1 MAVLRT
7 KGQMARSPVS
17 PNAAL
22 QTRCRVS
29 DRGRSR
35 FHQII
40 SATLISLGAWS
51 VMLVA
56 PGQGA
61 NLPQREPQLEAT
73 FHNSAA
79 HPGTVPL
86 LVERNLLEQA
96 NLLAQ
101 TKSPGSSSQAR
112 EPSEP
117 EAPSVVWLIVM
128 PAIPIVGGAFIY
140 ISRRLWGRKPLE
152 TRALHKPPAEESTN
166 CQSLA
171 PQPADLE
178 TDSLRD

>member
-17 PNAAL
+17 PNAAP
-22 QTRCRVS
+22 QHRCGVS

-35 FHQII
+35 FHQIV
-40 SATLISLGAWS
+40 SATLLSLGAWG

-56 PGQGA
+56 PGQGG
-61 NLPQREPQLEAT
+61 NLPPREPQLEAT
-73 FHNSAA
+73 SHNSAA
-79 HPGTVPL
+79 HSSSVPL
-86 LVERNLLEQA
+86 LVERNPLEPA

-101 TKSPGSSSQAR
+101 TKSPGPSSQAR

-140 ISRRLWGRKPLE
+140 VSRRLWGRKPLE
-152 TRALHKPPAEESTN
+152 KRSLHKSPSEEPTP

-171 PQPADLE
+171 PQPTDLE